1 MTLTMTNKETLSFI
15 SEHRCDD
22 VRRLALKGCPDG
34 VDMRYVLEQIAG
46 WQAARKKL
54 PSWAEK
60 EGIIFPPHISM
71 EQCSS
76 EPTARYKRQLAERL
90 AGDNPLRHVDLTGGF
105 GVDFSFMARGFSHR
119 TYVER
124 QENLCR
130 VARHN
135 MPLLGLDGV
144 EIVCDDTENYVRNMP
159 HATTVFV
166 DPARRDG
173 NGGRTFAIADC
184 TPDVAALKDELLARA
199 DCVIVKLSP
208 MLDWHKAV
216 ADLGCVREVHIVSVR
231 NECKELI
238 LVLSAE
244 ETDAAHSGTTVCC
257 VDCQPSRDG
266 GWHYVTETATA
277 DACCAADSSRT
288 SVEPVADMWLYE
300 PNSSVM
306 KAGCFAM
313 LAEKYS
319 MRQVARNS
327 HLFLSESLVADFPG
341 RTFRIAAVT
350 EFNKKALRRALS
362 GVTKANVAVR
372 NFPLAAAELRRRLKL
387 ADGGDTYIF
396 ATTLADS
403 RHVLLITEKAPAHC

>member
-1 MTLTMTNKETLSFI
+1 MTSKETLSFI
-15 SEHRCDD
+15 LEHRCDD
-22 VRRLALKGCPDG
+22 VRRLALKGCPEG
-34 VDMRYVLEQIAG
+34 VDMRYALEQIAG
-46 WQAARKKL
+46 WQTAKRKL

-76 EPTARYKRQLAERL
+76 EPAAIYKQQLAERL
-90 AGDNPLRHVDLTGGF
+90 AGDNPQRHVDLTGGF
-105 GVDFSFMARGFSHR
+105 GVDFSFMARGFRHR

-124 QENLCR
+124 QVHLCEI
-130 VARHN
+130 ARHN

-144 EIVCDDTENYVRNMP
+144 EIVCGDTEEYVRNMP
-159 HATTVFV
+159 HANSIFV

-199 DCVIVKLSP
+199 DYVIVKLSP

-216 ADLGCVREVHIVSVR
+216 ADLDCVREVHIVSVR
-231 NECKELI
+231 NECRELI
-238 LVLSAE
+238 LVLSASGA
-244 ETDAAHSGTTVCC
+244 DAGPTVCC
-257 VDCQPSRDG
+257 VDCQPSKDG
-266 GWHYVTETATA
+266 VWHYVTETADA
-277 DACCAADSSRT
+277 DACCVSDNSRT
-288 SVEPVADMWLYE
+288 SVEPVADTWLYE
-300 PNSSVM
+300 PNSSLM
-306 KAGCFAM
+306 KAGCFTM

-319 MRQVARNS
+319 MHQVARNS

-341 RTFRIAAVT
+341 RIFRIAAVT
-350 EFNKKALRRALS
+350 DFNKKALRRALS
-362 GVTKANVAVR
+362 SVTKANVAVR

-403 RHVLLITEKAPAHC
+403 RHVLLITKKAPAHC